1 MTEEQLKLEH
11 NLRER
16 LKELS
21 EAENTA
27 DDIIKTIRQHIYPTP
42 GTDFGYLD
50 GVNITKFEIQAEHLV
65 EALRQRDTLKRQIA
79 EIQEALG

>member
-16 LKELS
+16 QRELA

-27 DDIIKTIRQHIYPTP
+27 DDIVKTIRQHIYPTP
-42 GTDFGYLD
+42 GTDFKYLD
-50 GVNITKFEIQAEHLV
+50 SVNITKFEIQAEHLTQ
-65 EALRQRDTLKRQIA
+65 ALRRRDTLKRQIS
-79 EIQEALG
+79 EIRQALG